1 MKTERD
7 KTRLRRDRALKYLCQ
22 IGGWAERSEI
32 IREGFGG
39 HIKAADLDSLLSGPL
54 AGLIEVGNTRLANGS
69 KKLTEIWQ
77 LTSEGWR
84 EGNTAEPIRK
94 PDHLLPAP
102 APRSEPPR
110 FEPKPKRKYVR
121 KSSSQSEQNETPEQ
135 KEARQAIAWA
145 LKQARS
151 GDRQARELLREAGLT
166 GNEAAR
172 IALNKL
178 EQEERLARQYPDLFS
193 NLDTSKARMKHLA
206 PWQRIL
212 VLREKARR
220 DHTARQNA

>member
-1 MKTERD
+1 MKIERD
-7 KTRLRRDRALKYLCQ
+7 KTRLRRDRVLKYLCKT
-22 IGGWAERSEI
+22 GGWAERTEI
-32 IREGFGG
+32 VRDGFGG
-39 HIKAADLDSLLSGPL
+39 HIKAAELDSLLCGPL
-54 AGLIEVGNTRLANGS
+54 AGLIEIGKTRLANGS

-102 APRSEPPR
+102 APRPEPPR
-110 FEPKPKRKYVR
+110 FEPKPKRKYAR

-135 KEARQAIAWA
+135 KKARQAITWA

-151 GDRQARELLREAGLT
+151 GDRQAKELLTEAAYA
-166 GNEAAR
+166 GNEAAK

-178 EQEERLARQYPDLFS
+178 EQEERLARQYPDLLS
-193 NLDTSKARMKHLA
+193 NLDTSKARMKTLA
-206 PWQRIL
+206 PRQRIM

-220 DHTARQNA
+220 DHAGPL